1 MCLLAAGLFKYG
13 VTHYEPPKPRAN
25 MTIAMPTRPIVTF
38 ENAPEPLSLD
48 GTDDVTDDVSLTDD
62 VPLMLGVNDD
72 GDDEAEE
79 D

>member
-1 MCLLAAGLFKYG
+1 
-13 VTHYEPPKPRAN
+13 

-72 GDDEAEE
+72 GDDDAEE

>member
-1 MCLLAAGLFKYG
+1 
-13 VTHYEPPKPRAN
+13 

-48 GTDDVTDDVSLTDD
+48 GTNDVTDD

-72 GDDEAEE
+72 GDDDAEE

>member
-13 VTHYEPPKPRAN
+13 VTHYEPPKPRAD

-48 GTDDVTDDVSLTDD
+48 GTDDVTDDVPLT
-62 VPLMLGVNDD
+62 LGVNDD
-72 GDDEAEE
+72 GDDDAEE